1 MCGIAGIVGLGGQ
14 AVRPEMLV
22 DMVNRVAHRGPDG
35 EGTLLEGSVG
45 LGHRRLAIVDLSPDG
60 QQPMTDKTG
69 EHTVVFNGEIYNHV
83 ELRRELERVGHVF
96 ASRSDTEVL
105 LAAYAQWGDDCVSR
119 FNGMWSF
126 AILDRR
132 RNRLFC
138 SRDRFGKKP
147 FYYICTAEY
156 FAFGS
161 EIRQLLPF
169 LEKRQAHRDTL
180 LQFLVGS
187 VAEPLDQT
195 FFDGVRKLPGGHNL
209 VLDLATCEFSL
220 ARYYELRSDASVAAL
235 SLDAATARFSELL
248 EDAVRI
254 RLRADVPVGT
264 CLSGGL
270 DSSTV
275 ATLAAGQ
282 YHAVADSPFVAI
294 TAASELAVNDE
305 TEYARQVVQRNQ
317 LRWHLVRP
325 EYPDFATSLDD
336 VMLAQEEPFPSPSV
350 VMQYFVMQT
359 ARQHG
364 LTVLLDGQGG
374 DETLLGYERYFAA
387 HYLAQART
395 KGWGRALYEVVR
407 NSRNNS
413 LMAPWRVLA
422 YFAYFNSAWVRWG
435 VYRRRHTY
443 LRELPDMLQ
452 GLREYAVSSSD
463 VFGLQRLEIER
474 TNLPALLRYE
484 DKNAMRH
491 SVETRLPFLDY
502 RLVEFSLSLP
512 GDFKIADGWTK
523 HILRQAM
530 TGRMPDS
537 IVWRRNK
544 MGFEAPASKWFAQ
557 HHRIMRDTI
566 LGSRML
572 EELCLPG
579 AIERQYDAMDSLT
592 RWRLFTVAKWE
603 SLFNVVLS

>member
-1 MCGIAGIVGLGGQ
+1 MCGIAGVIGLEGQ
-14 AVRPEMLV
+14 PIARDMLAGMV
-22 DMVNRVAHRGPDG
+22 DRIAHRGPDG
-35 EGTLLEGSVG
+35 EGLLLEGNVG
-45 LGHRRLAIVDLSPDG
+45 LGHRRLAIIDLTPDG
-60 QQPMTDKTG
+60 HQPMTNRRGD
-69 EHTVVFNGEIYNHV
+69 HTVVYNGEIYNHV
-83 ELRRELERVGHVF
+83 ELRLELERAGHVF
-96 ASRSDTEVL
+96 TSRSDTEVL
-105 LAAYAQWGDDCVSR
+105 LAAYSQWGEECVSR

-147 FYYICTAEY
+147 FYYIRTGEY

-161 EIRQLLPF
+161 EIRLLLPL
-169 LEKRQAHRDTL
+169 LEKREAHRETL
-180 LQFLVGS
+180 LQFLVGAVS
-187 VAEPLDQT
+187 EPPDQT
-195 FFDGVRKLPGGHNL
+195 FFAGVRKLPGGHNL
-209 VLDLATCEFSL
+209 VLDLATREFSL
-220 ARYYELRSDASVAAL
+220 ARYYELFSDASVATL
-235 SLDAATARFSELL
+235 SLDAATERFSELL

-275 ATLAAGQ
+275 ATLAANQ
-282 YHAVADSPFVAI
+282 YHAIADDPFAAI

-305 TEYARQVVQRNQ
+305 TEYAQQVVRHNQ

-325 EYPDFATSLDD
+325 EYPDFAASLDD

-350 VMQYFVMQT
+350 VMQYFVMQA
-359 ARQHG
+359 ARHHG

-395 KGWGRALYEVVR
+395 KGWGRAFYEVVR

-422 YFAYFNSAWVRWG
+422 YFAYFNSARVRWG
-435 VYRRRHTY
+435 VYRRRHPY
-443 LRELPDMLQ
+443 LREFPDMLPS
-452 GLREYAVSSSD
+452 LREYAASSRD

-491 SVETRLPFLDY
+491 AVETRLPFLDY

-523 HILRQAM
+523 LILRRAM
-530 TGRMPDS
+530 TSRMPDS
-537 IVWRRNK
+537 ITWRRNK

-557 HHRIMRDTI
+557 HHKIMRDTVM
-566 LGSRML
+566 GSRML
-572 EELCLPG
+572 GELGRPG
-579 AIERQYDAMDSLT
+579 AIERQYDALDSLT

-603 SLFNVVLS
+603 RLFNVVLS

>member
-14 AVRPEMLV
+14 TIQREMLV

-35 EGTLLEGSVG
+35 EGTLLEGPVG
-45 LGHRRLAIVDLSPDG
+45 LGHRRLAIVDLSLDG
-60 QQPMTDKTG
+60 RQPMTDLKG
-69 EHTVVFNGEIYNHV
+69 ENTVVFNGEIYNHV
-83 ELRRELERVGHVF
+83 ELRRELVEMGHMF
-96 ASRSDTEVL
+96 ASSSDTEVL
-105 LAAYAQWGDDCVSR
+105 LAAYVQWGEACVSR

-147 FYYICTAEY
+147 FYFVRTGEY

-169 LEKRQAHRDTL
+169 LARREAHRETV

-187 VAEPLDQT
+187 VAEPLDQS
-195 FFDGVRKLPGGHNL
+195 FFAGVRKLPGGHNL
-209 VLDLATCEFSL
+209 VLDLGTREFSIF
-220 ARYYELRSDASVAAL
+220 RYYELSRDASVAAL
-235 SLDAATARFSELL
+235 SLDDAVERFSSLL

-270 DSSTV
+270 DSSSV
-275 ATLAAGQ
+275 ATLAARQ
-282 YHAVADSPFVAI
+282 YHAIADGPFAAI
-294 TAASELAVNDE
+294 TSASELAGSDE
-305 TEYARQVVQRNQ
+305 TEYARQVVQHNQ

-325 EYPDFATSLDD
+325 EYPDFAGSLDD

-350 VMQYFVMQT
+350 VMQYFVMQA
-359 ARQHG
+359 ARQNG
-364 LTVLLDGQGG
+364 MTVLLDGQGG

-395 KGWGRALYEVVR
+395 KGWGHTFYDVVR
-407 NSRNNS
+407 NSRNNA

-422 YFAYFNSAWVRWG
+422 YFAYFNSARVRWS
-435 VYRRRHTY
+435 VYRRRHPY
-443 LRELPDMLQ
+443 LRDLPDMLP
-452 GLREYAVSSSD
+452 GLQQYAEASGN

-484 DKNAMRH
+484 DKNAMWH
-491 SVETRLPFLDY
+491 AVETRLPFLDY

-512 GDFKIADGWTK
+512 GDAKIADGWTK
-523 HILRQAM
+523 YVLRQAM
-530 TGRMPDS
+530 AGRMPDS

-557 HHRIMRDTI
+557 HRQVMRDTI
-566 LGSRML
+566 LGSHVLDQLGR
-572 EELCLPG
+572 PG
-579 AIERQYDAMDSLT
+579 AMERQYDALDPLT
-592 RWRLFTVAKWE
+592 RWRLFAVAKWE
-603 SLFNVVLS
+603 RLFNVVLC

>member
-1 MCGIAGIVGLGGQ
+1 M
-14 AVRPEMLV
+14 
-22 DMVNRVAHRGPDG
+22 
-35 EGTLLEGSVG
+35 EGAVG
-45 LGHRRLAIVDLSPDG
+45 LGHRRLAIVDLSLDG
-60 QQPMTDKTG
+60 QQPMTDQKG
-69 EHTVVFNGEIYNHV
+69 EHTVVFNGEIYNHI
-83 ELRRELERVGHVF
+83 ELRRELEQIGHVF
-96 ASRSDTEVL
+96 SSRSDTEVL
-105 LAAYAQWGDDCVSR
+105 LAAYAQWGEACVSR

-147 FYYICTAEY
+147 FYFAHTNEY
-156 FAFGS
+156 FVFGS

-169 LEKRQAHRDTL
+169 LAKREAHRETL
-180 LQFLVGS
+180 LQYLVGS
-187 VAEPLDQT
+187 VSEPSDQT
-195 FFDGVRKLPGGHNL
+195 FFAGVRKLPGGHNL
-209 VLDLATCEFSL
+209 VLNLSTCEFFL
-220 ARYYELRSDASVAAL
+220 TRYYELRSDASVATL

-282 YHAVADSPFVAI
+282 YHAVADSPFAAI
-294 TAASELAVNDE
+294 TAASELPGNDE
-305 TEYARQVVQRNQ
+305 TEYARQVVQHSQ

-325 EYPDFATSLDD
+325 EYPDFSASLDD
-336 VMLAQEEPFPSPSV
+336 VMLTQEEPFPSPSV
-350 VMQYFVMQT
+350 VMQYFVMQA
-359 ARQHG
+359 ARHHG

-395 KGWGRALYEVVR
+395 KGAGHAFYEVVR
-407 NSRNNS
+407 NSRNNA

-422 YFAYFNSAWVRWG
+422 YFAYFNSARVRWS

-443 LRELPDMLQ
+443 LRELPDMLK
-452 GLREYAVSSSD
+452 GLREYAASSRD

-491 SVETRLPFLDY
+491 AVETRLPFLDY
-502 RLVEFSLSLP
+502 RLVEFSLSLS

-557 HHRIMRDTI
+557 HHQIMRDTV
-566 LGSRML
+566 LGSCIL
-572 EELCLPG
+572 EKLGRPG
-579 AIERQYDAMDSLT
+579 AIERQYDELDSLT